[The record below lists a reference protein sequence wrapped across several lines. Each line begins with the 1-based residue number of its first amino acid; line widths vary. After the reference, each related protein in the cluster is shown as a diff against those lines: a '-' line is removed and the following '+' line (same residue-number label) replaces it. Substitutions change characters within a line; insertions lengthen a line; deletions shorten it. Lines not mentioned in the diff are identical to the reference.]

1 MGKDNRY
8 EVVKTMIE
16 AGKIVEFSQIFN
28 HIAIRVVADDLNSSF
43 RRISNLMKQPGKL
56 ELGQMQALSELID
69 VNIDV
74 VYTLSKKQLL
84 PTEAKGIK
92 KKNKQNN

>member
-1 MGKDNRY
+1 MAKDYRY

-16 AGKIVEFSQIFN
+16 AGKITEFSQIFN
-28 HIAIRVVADDLNSSF
+28 HIPIRVVADDLNSSF
-43 RRISNLMKQPGKL
+43 RRISNFIKQPGKL

-74 VYTLSKKQLL
+74 IYALSKKQFL
-84 PTEAKGIK
+84 PAEVKVAK
-92 KKNKQNN
+92 KKKK